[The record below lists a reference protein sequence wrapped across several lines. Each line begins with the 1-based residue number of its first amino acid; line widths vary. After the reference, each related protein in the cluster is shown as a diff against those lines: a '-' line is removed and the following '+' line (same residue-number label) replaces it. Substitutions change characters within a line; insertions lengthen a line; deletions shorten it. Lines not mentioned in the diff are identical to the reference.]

1 MARRFHSARDDSRR
15 THKTHTRA
23 HTRTLSHIHSHI
35 QTHTSSLS
43 LIHSPT
49 RTQKNKTP
57 ARTRARTHTHTH
69 LLTYIHAHPRA
80 RAHTHTHAHTRTRPR
95 THTHTVCASGR
106 RRRRRKGFFLRESA
120 DFMLCRGRPLKPVIA
135 ATAQQLENLLE
146 LRYENP
152 NVDHAGVR
160 RLGLPGRVCSLTCR
174 NCWRDADAPRL
185 MCARTMPSAGS
196 DAYGSEMRIMS
207 LFVAP

>member
-1 MARRFHSARDDSRR
+1 MIVDAHTKHIHARTHGRSLTYTHTYKHTQALFHSFTHLLARK
-15 THKTHTRA
+15 KTKRQHA
-23 HTRTLSHIHSHI
+23 
-35 QTHTSSLS
+35 
-43 LIHSPT
+43 
-49 RTQKNKTP
+49 
-57 ARTRARTHTHTH
+57 RAREHTHTHTCS
-69 LLTYIHAHPRA
+69 LTYTHTPARA
-80 RAHTHTHAHTRTRPR
+80 RAHTHTHTHAHA
-95 THTHTVCASGR
+95 HAHGVCQ
-106 RRRRRKGFFLRESA
+106 RKEEEEEKGLFLRESA

-160 RLGLPGRVCSLTCR
+160 RLAGLPGRVCSLTCR
-174 NCWRDADAPRL
+174 NCWRDADAPHL

>member
-23 HTRTLSHIHSHI
+23 HTRTLSHMHSHI
-35 QTHTSSLS
+35 QTHTGSLS

-57 ARTRARTHTHTH
+57 ARTRARTHTHTLAYSH
-69 LLTYIHAHPRA
+69 TRTPPRA
-80 RAHTHTHAHTRTRPR
+80 RAHTHTR
-95 THTHTVCASGR
+95 THTHTPTHTHAHGVCQ
-106 RRRRRKGFFLRESA
+106 RKEEEEEKGLFLRESA

-160 RLGLPGRVCSLTCR
+160 RLAGLPGRVCSLTCR

-196 DAYGSEMRIMS
+196 DAYGSEMRIMP